1 MNLKPFLS
9 RPPFEPVTG
18 GRWWNGL
25 RLALFVV
32 FVGILLAYGAHFA
45 GYLVS
50 HLNVVDLM
58 PILNPDDAHY
68 YFQIARNF
76 AAGKFSTFDGG
87 ISQTN
92 GYHPLW
98 ALLITPFYWVFDK
111 EQALFGIKAFEIM
124 LVSGSVALV
133 AAAARLARLHWI
145 LLFAMLPALYGNT
158 AFYHGMEA
166 AAAAFMLGLFL
177 LAICLYAKR
186 PARWKWALAGVA
198 FALPWVR
205 LEYLAIS
212 LAGTA
217 TLFFVEWGRHEHPFG
232 RVSLKE
238 LARSRP
244 ATVPLAGAC
253 AGILAY
259 FAYNRMVFGVA
270 TPVSA
275 VIRRRSSRGLWERE
289 GGYSLEQNLEQ
300 TLQIGVFDYEL
311 FVVLEVGVY
320 LLLIWWLARRF
331 RRQQDWL
338 LLAFLLGVSALA
350 AGHLAKFVQ
359 TVLTVHP
366 YYGSYPYYFVPA
378 YLLTELIIPV
388 RCWVAIH
395 LIRHWVGRRSA
406 VAANLLVVG
415 VVLATAAF
423 LLQSTRYTLPVELV
437 DWLSGPAGDDPR
449 LSLQHPLTARY
460 LGVFVMDRL
469 LPEGSVV
476 GSWNS
481 GVIGYFSRFPVVN
494 LDGLTNSYDYAMAG
508 YTEQTDQTPEFFFS
522 KYGITHF
529 VDHMYL
535 GEFAHARKDIDNST
549 GKTSFAPF
557 LFEGV
562 TTGRRAFRLWARP
575 GAASH
580 GEQGEQVRHFDPD
593 SGWRI
598 WLIVDGGVAQAF
610 AKSCTSDE
618 VAVWWWSDADGR
630 HETTVDDWTKT
641 AGGWCWSGSRSP
653 RDGKIP
659 ERVEKMTMD
668 DWVRRG
674 AS

>member
-25 RLALFVV
+25 RLAVFVV

-232 RVSLKE
+232 RVSLQE
-238 LARSRP
+238 LARSRS

-580 GEQGEQVRHFDPD
+580 GEQGEQVRHFNPD
-593 SGWRI
+593 SAWRI